1 MKTNRKMI
9 AGVMLAVAFVAV
21 ASFCMVS
28 SDVDSEISVDLIDTT
43 YLITFDPDG
52 GTSDVYKNAKE
63 SFQVKGGSNSIELPV
78 TTWTKDGN
86 YLTGWKSTASG
97 KTYALSETFTPNCD
111 DTLTAVWA
119 EYPSDTHLSGMDK
132 ILAKGEE
139 YHAEYTIDSYWAPI
153 TSSMDLK
160 APTGISGKYTRSDLL
175 YIHHYEFEGQLS
187 NPGVYIV
194 SMVNSTY
201 DHNRNWWVL
210 TVPSNFD
217 TTCTV
222 EFYTDKSLNTSL
234 SGTAALSGPMGTAI
248 TLPDGAK
255 SGYVLKGWRINDG
268 AGSSPLYAQGST
280 YTLVGDKKAWK
291 EESGEAHVAIFIID
305 GGDLNV
311 DGFVT
316 YTDEGFTL
324 LGTDNVK
331 AVSGKTFIGWQQV
344 ENKTATGPLYAPGL
358 TMSTD
363 KTMIFHACYIDS
375 NDTNTYQ
382 VTFDPGEG
390 TGKIVQTVKA
400 GMSVYL
406 PTEYQVSRPA
416 YNFTGWSVNGSST
429 IYNGGTS
436 YLPTDDVTFV
446 ANWKAQ
452 TVAPKY
458 IQITGSSILR
468 LEGTL
473 TLYAETTGD
482 DDAVRGAK
490 FRITSGNGTYAT
502 ITEQNVTNTGG
513 YCVLSGLKTGSITIE
528 AYSIADS
535 ALKTTKTVEVR
546 TAQKTYGIYY
556 DANEGT
562 NAPDPTTTKSDNSGV
577 TLKVTYA
584 EPTRAGYSFDGWNDR
599 KDGSGDKYP
608 AGTFIA
614 LTDETGKQTKT
625 LYAQWTKNAH
635 TYSLT
640 YELGKN
646 ELGETAPGSIK
657 PESKSADGDTVSY
670 KFTVTTSTPGWVG
683 YKFLGWSYDFI
694 TAGAGDEDDV
704 DAKPGQEITV
714 SRTGVADA
722 DSTTEVLY
730 AVWADNHVQ
739 YALTLDS
746 NGGDSENVLI
756 YKTDVVFSLNVQIP
770 LGSDPVKAGSEFIGW
785 TETGEAVFEKGEK
798 FWYAGDYVEMNA
810 DSTVCEKTLYA
821 VWSDGKNSHSI
832 TFDENSDGDKVED
845 MPKTA
850 SAVTEISYSTIT
862 VPDNIPTRQT
872 SGDDFYIFA
881 GWMDD
886 KENTYYPGQ
895 EVKTPTN
902 LEFKA
907 IWMPFNLEM
916 HSGVAVLTN
925 GGAAVGVEVY
935 IDWGDE
941 TMGSMKGGQTTLVHS
956 YTVARS
962 YDIVVQLS
970 LSSSDGQNGLDASVI
985 RSVTVGG
992 AAGSYTVTYHSNDGK
1007 GDVHMKEGQTI
1018 VIASNMFTAPSGK
1031 VFAAWNTESDG
1042 SGDEYAPGSSK
1053 TLTADLNLYAQW
1065 KQTSSTSYTITYHS
1079 NDGTNKTETQTGTT
1093 VTVKDCMFA
1102 GPSGKEFASWN
1113 DKANGTGNK
1122 YAVGASQAL
1131 SGNLDLYAQWK
1142 DIPVLSFVIT
1152 YHSNDGKNG
1161 SVVQSGDSV
1170 IIKGCMFDAQ
1180 SGKKFVSWNTKAD
1193 GTGDEYEPGQTKA
1206 LTSDIHLYAQWT
1218 DSGSGDDG
1226 GAPVWAIA
1234 ATVAVVLIAG
1244 FVIVRW
1250 VI

>member
-28 SDVDSEISVDLIDTT
+28 SDVDSEISIDQIDTT
-43 YLITFDPDG
+43 YLITFDSNG
-52 GTSDVYKNAKE
+52 GTSNVYKKVE
-63 SFQVKGGSNSIELPV
+63 SFQVKGGTNSIELPV

-86 YLTGWKSTASG
+86 YLTGWKSTATG
-97 KTYALSETFTPNCD
+97 KTYALSEKFTPNCD

-119 EYPSDTHLSGMDK
+119 EYPSGTHLSGMDK
-132 ILAKGEE
+132 KLAKGEE
-139 YHAEYTIDSYWAPI
+139 YHAEYTIDSYWAPV
-153 TSSMDLK
+153 TSSMDLQ
-160 APTGISGKYTRSDLL
+160 APVGISGEYTKSDWM
-175 YIHHYEFEGQLS
+175 YIHHYVFKGKIS
-187 NPGVYIV
+187 DPGVYIV

-222 EFYTDKSLNTSL
+222 EFYTDESLKTSL

-268 AGSSPLYAQGST
+268 AGSAPLYAQGST

-324 LGTDNVK
+324 LDTDNVK
-331 AVSGKTFIGWQQV
+331 SVSGKTFIGWQQV
-344 ENKTATGPLYAPGL
+344 ENQTASGPLYAPGL

-375 NDTNTYQ
+375 NDKNTYQ

-416 YNFTGWSVNGSST
+416 YNFTGWSVDGKDT

-436 YLPTDDVTFV
+436 YLPASDVTFV

-452 TVAPKY
+452 KVAPTY
-458 IQITGSSILR
+458 IQITGGSILR
-468 LEGTL
+468 IDDTL
-473 TLYAETTGD
+473 TLYAETKGAE
-482 DDAVRGAK
+482 DAVRGAE
-490 FRITSGNGTYAT
+490 FRITSGNGTYAK
-502 ITEQNVTNTGG
+502 ITEQGITNTGG
-513 YCVLSGLKTGSITIE
+513 YCVLSGLKEGSITIE
-528 AYSIADS
+528 AYSIASDTV
-535 ALKTTKTVEVR
+535 KTSKTVEVR
-546 TAQKTYGIYY
+546 TTQKTYSIYY
-556 DANEGT
+556 DENEGT
-562 NAPDPTTTKSDNSGV
+562 DKPSPTTTKSDNSGV

-584 EPTRAGYSFDGWNDR
+584 EPIRAGYSFDSWNDR
-599 KDGSGDKYP
+599 KDGSGTKYL
-608 AGTFIA
+608 AGDSIE

-625 LYAQWTKNAH
+625 LYAQWTKNDH
-635 TYSLT
+635 TYFLT
-640 YELGKN
+640 YELGKDAT
-646 ELGETAPGSIK
+646 GETAPGSIK
-657 PESKSADGDTVSY
+657 AVSKSADGDSKSY
-670 KFTVTTSTPGWVG
+670 NFTVTTETPGWVG

-694 TAGAGDEDDV
+694 IAGAGDENDV
-704 DAKPGQEITV
+704 DAKSGQEITV
-714 SRTGVADA
+714 TRTTDADA

-739 YALTLDS
+739 YALHL
-746 NGGDSENVLI
+746 NYNRGDGDTEQFVI
-756 YKTDVVFSLNVQIP
+756 CKTDVVFSLNIQIP
-770 LGSDPVKAGSEFIGW
+770 TDSDPVYEGHKFIGW
-785 TETGEAVFEKGEK
+785 TETGDALFSGNETIY
-798 FWYAGDYVEMNA
+798 YAGDYVKMVA
-810 DSTVCEKTLYA
+810 DSTVCTRTLYA
-821 VWSDGKNSHSI
+821 VWSDGKGSHSI
-832 TFDENSDGDKVED
+832 TFDKNSDGDTVAG
-845 MPKTA
+845 MPDTA
-850 SAVTEISYSTIT
+850 SAVTVITYSTIT
-862 VPDNIPTRQT
+862 VPDKIPERTT
-872 SGDDFYIFA
+872 TGDSFYIFA
-881 GWMDD
+881 GWMDE

-895 EVKTPTN
+895 EVTTKTD
-902 LEFKA
+902 LKFKA

-935 IDWGDE
+935 IDWGDGA
-941 TMGSMKGGQTTLVHS
+941 MGSMKGGQTTLVHS
-956 YTVARS
+956 YTAARS

-970 LSSSDGQNGLDASVI
+970 LSSSDGKNGLDASVT

-1007 GDVHMKEGQTI
+1007 GDVQMKEGQTI

-1053 TLTADLNLYAQW
+1053 TLTADLN
-1065 KQTSSTSYTITYHS
+1065 
-1079 NDGTNKTETQTGTT
+1079 
-1093 VTVKDCMFA
+1093 
-1102 GPSGKEFASWN
+1102 
-1113 DKANGTGNK
+1113 
-1122 YAVGASQAL
+1122 
-1131 SGNLDLYAQWK
+1131 LYAQWK

-1193 GTGDEYEPGQTKA
+1193 GTGDEYEPGQTKV
-1206 LTSDIHLYAQWT
+1206 LTSDIQLYAQWT
-1218 DSGSGDDG
+1218 DSGSSDDG